1 MIDDGGTTIWT
12 DSPGFAAVK
21 ARILRPP
28 PLVKDL
34 ISQLR
39 DTPGKSIVKI
49 KVGDAEVPL
58 TNVDIVGSLLS
69 CPDEQTKRP
78 SQRYEPEITAGCGK
92 AQVQPEEGL
101 RRG

>member
-1 MIDDGGTTIWT
+1 VIDDGGTTIWT

-49 KVGDAEVPL
+49 KVGDAKASNLRFNKCTGPQRRKLATRAGVPS
-58 TNVDIVGSLLS
+58 VFG
-69 CPDEQTKRP
+69 
-78 SQRYEPEITAGCGK
+78 
-92 AQVQPEEGL
+92 
-101 RRG
+101 RGD

>member
-1 MIDDGGTTIWT
+1 MGTEVIDDGGTTIWT

-58 TNVDIVGSLLS
+58 TNVDIVGSTIVLS
-69 CPDEQTKRP
+69 
-78 SQRYEPEITAGCGK
+78 
-92 AQVQPEEGL
+92 
-101 RRG
+101 